1 MGDGHRLMEPVK
13 HKQLGSIHT
22 KSQSSKKG
30 RPSNEGLAASSARLC
45 ELLPLSSPTL
55 LHSQLIMYLEALL
68 TLGCS
73 HSLMSI
79 FPPRRSHANREV
91 ILEQM
96 CWNGHL
102 NCAKMPLYP
111 VGACG
116 VIMLFHES
124 LSVSFPSCGS
134 YFVSVR

>member
-1 MGDGHRLMEPVK
+1 
-13 HKQLGSIHT
+13 
-22 KSQSSKKG
+22 
-30 RPSNEGLAASSARLC
+30 
-45 ELLPLSSPTL
+45 
-55 LHSQLIMYLEALL
+55 
-68 TLGCS
+68 
-73 HSLMSI
+73 MSI
-79 FPPRRSHANREV
+79 FHRVTHMRSGVV

-134 YFVSVR
+134 YFVSVRCILFIRLSNEYFTLSALSFLCFFALPTQAVRDCVSKTMCGHNCSRLKPWNSQSRSSLVSSTCGNGYPMLLK